1 MLAKDTA
8 EQATERR
15 RVEWML
21 VVVTL
26 GLVALLNTTVAS
38 KSVVLNLFY
47 LPVVVAGFFLGRYRA
62 GALAFLSVI
71 AVTVVVMSDLSGFTI
86 AADPIVVL
94 LTLCIWGSVLGL
106 TAVFVGT
113 LSDDRTAKSNEA
125 REAYLGVVEVLSSYL
140 QAVNPKLQHRARR
153 VAELSEKVA
162 RKLRMSDLE
171 IDNIRLAALMLDME
185 SLEITSRV
193 IRKAVDEIEDGS
205 GLRTL
210 PGSELVQSLGR
221 VLTGAFPIA
230 QSVVQADDFSGRQR
244 DQSRPL
250 SAEVI
255 RTVRAYLQLLHSPLP
270 AQEGREAD
278 PFADLEMD
286 DVLSVPSAVIDALR
300 TVVSDERTDQVL
312 SVISASGSHR
322 IVTAH

>member
-1 MLAKDTA
+1 MMTKESA
-8 EQATERR
+8 EHVTDRR

-21 VVVTL
+21 VVIIM
-26 GLVALLNTTVAS
+26 GLVALLNTTIAS

-47 LPVVVAGFFLGRYRA
+47 LPVICAGFFLGRYRA

-71 AVTVVVMSDLSGFTI
+71 AVSVVVMSDQSGF
-86 AADPIVVL
+86 ASSSEPVMVL
-94 LTLCIWGSVLGL
+94 LTLSIWGSVLGL

-113 LSDDRTAKSNEA
+113 LSDDRHAKTNEA
-125 REAYLGVVEVLSSYL
+125 REAYMGVVEVLSSYL
-140 QAVNPKLQHRARR
+140 QAVNPRLQHRARR
-153 VAELSEKVA
+153 VAELSEKVG
-162 RKLRMSDLE
+162 RKLRLSDQE
-171 IDNIRLAALMLDME
+171 IDNIRLASLMLDME

-193 IRKAVDEIEDGS
+193 IRKAVDEIEDGP
-205 GLRTL
+205 GMRTL
-210 PGSELVQSLGR
+210 PGSELMQSLGR

-255 RTVRAYLQLLHSPLP
+255 RTVRAYLHLIQRPLP
-270 AQEGREAD
+270 VQDGGETD
-278 PFADLEMD
+278 PFEELEMD

-300 TVVSDERTDQVL
+300 AVVSDERTDQVL

-322 IVTAH
+322 FAAAN

>member
-1 MLAKDTA
+1 M
-8 EQATERR
+8 
-15 RVEWML
+15 EWML

-47 LPVVVAGFFLGRYRA
+47 LPVVCAGFFLGRYRA

-71 AVTVVVMSDLSGFTI
+71 AVSVVVMSDLSGFTI
-86 AADPIVVL
+86 SADPVMVL

-113 LSDDRTAKSNEA
+113 LSDDRQAKSNEA

-140 QAVNPKLQHRARR
+140 QAVNPRLQYRARR
-153 VAELSEKVA
+153 VAELSEKVG
-162 RKLRMSDLE
+162 RKLRLSDQE

-193 IRKAVDEIEDGS
+193 IRKAVDEIEDGQ
-205 GLRTL
+205 GPRTF

-230 QSVVQADDFSGRQR
+230 QSVAQADDFSGRQR

-255 RTVRAYLQLLHSPLP
+255 RTVRAYLQQIQCPLP
-270 AQEGREAD
+270 AENGREAD
-278 PFADLEMD
+278 PFEELEMD

-300 TVVSDERTDQVL
+300 AVVSDERTDQVL
-312 SVISASGSHR
+312 SVISATGSHR
-322 IVTAH
+322 FAGAN

>member
-1 MLAKDTA
+1 MLTKDTV
-8 EQATERR
+8 EHATERR

-21 VVVTL
+21 VVITL
-26 GLVALLNTTVAS
+26 GLVALLNTTIDS

-47 LPVVVAGFFLGRYRA
+47 LPVVCAGFFLGRYRA

-71 AVTVVVMSDLSGFTI
+71 AVSVVVMSDQTGFATSSE
-86 AADPIVVL
+86 PVMVL
-94 LTLCIWGSVLGL
+94 LTLSIWGSALGL

-113 LSDDRTAKSNEA
+113 LSDDRQAKSHEA
-125 REAYLGVVEVLSSYL
+125 REAYMGVVEVLSSYL
-140 QAVNPKLQHRARR
+140 QAVNPRLQHRARR
-153 VAELSEKVA
+153 VAELSEKVG
-162 RKLRMSDLE
+162 RKLRLSDQE
-171 IDNIRLAALMLDME
+171 IDNIRLASLMLDME
-185 SLEITSRV
+185 PLEITSRV
-193 IRKAVDEIEDGS
+193 IRKAVDEVEDPGM
-205 GLRTL
+205 RTL

-255 RTVRAYLQLLHSPLP
+255 RTVRAYLHLIQRPLP
-270 AQEGREAD
+270 AQDGGQTD
-278 PFADLEMD
+278 PFEELEMD

-300 TVVSDERTDQVL
+300 TVINDERTEQVL

-322 IVTAH
+322 FAAAN

>member
-1 MLAKDTA
+1 MLAKDTV
-8 EQATERR
+8 EHVTERR

-47 LPVVVAGFFLGRYRA
+47 LPVVCAGFFLGRYRA

-71 AVTVVVMSDLSGFTI
+71 AVSVVVMSDLSGFTI
-86 AADPIVVL
+86 SADPVVVL

-113 LSDDRTAKSNEA
+113 LSDDRQAKSNEA

-153 VAELSEKVA
+153 VAELSEKVG
-162 RKLRMSDLE
+162 RKLRLSDLE
-171 IDNIRLAALMLDME
+171 IDNIRLASLMLDME

-193 IRKAVDEIEDGS
+193 IRKAVDEIEDCQGA
-205 GLRTL
+205 RTF

-230 QSVVQADDFSGRQR
+230 QSVAQADDFSGRQR

-255 RTVRAYLQLLHSPLP
+255 RTVRAYLQQIQCPLP
-270 AQEGREAD
+270 AEHGRETD
-278 PFADLEMD
+278 PFEELEMD

-300 TVVSDERTDQVL
+300 AVVSDERTDQVL

-322 IVTAH
+322 FAAAN

>member
-1 MLAKDTA
+1 MLARDTV
-8 EQATERR
+8 EHVTERR

-47 LPVVVAGFFLGRYRA
+47 LPVVCAGFFLGRYRA

-71 AVTVVVMSDLSGFTI
+71 AVSVVVMSDLSGFTI
-86 AADPIVVL
+86 SADPVMVL

-113 LSDDRTAKSNEA
+113 LSDDRQAKSNEA

-140 QAVNPKLQHRARR
+140 QAVNPRLQYRARR
-153 VAELSEKVA
+153 VAELSEKVG
-162 RKLRMSDLE
+162 RKLRLSDQE

-193 IRKAVDEIEDGS
+193 IRKAVDEIEDGQ
-205 GLRTL
+205 GPRTF

-230 QSVVQADDFSGRQR
+230 QSVAQADDFSGRQR

-255 RTVRAYLQLLHSPLP
+255 RTVRAYLQQIQCPLP
-270 AQEGREAD
+270 AENGREAD
-278 PFADLEMD
+278 PFEELEMD

-300 TVVSDERTDQVL
+300 AVVSDERTDQVL
-312 SVISASGSHR
+312 SVISATGSHR
-322 IVTAH
+322 FAGAN

>member
-1 MLAKDTA
+1 MTTKDTV
-8 EQATERR
+8 EHVTERR

-21 VVVTL
+21 VVVIL
-26 GLVALLNTTVAS
+26 GLVALLNTTVVS

-47 LPVVVAGFFLGRYRA
+47 LPVVCAGFFLGRYRA

-71 AVTVVVMSDLSGFTI
+71 AVSVVVMSDLTTFASSE
-86 AADPIVVL
+86 PVVVL

-113 LSDDRTAKSNEA
+113 LSDDRQAKSNEA
-125 REAYLGVVEVLSSYL
+125 REAYMGVVEVLSSYL
-140 QAVNPKLQHRARR
+140 QAVNPRLQYRARR
-153 VAELSEKVA
+153 VAELSEKVG
-162 RKLRMSDLE
+162 RKLRLSDQE
-171 IDNIRLAALMLDME
+171 IDNIRLASLMLDME

-193 IRKAVDEIEDGS
+193 IRKAVDEIEDGP

-210 PGSELVQSLGR
+210 PGSELVESLGR

-230 QSVVQADDFSGRQR
+230 QSVVQSDDFSGRQR

-255 RTVRAYLQLLHSPLP
+255 RTVRAYLHLIQRPLP
-270 AQEGREAD
+270 VQEGRETD
-278 PFADLEMD
+278 PFTELEMD

-322 IVTAH
+322 FAAAN

>member
-1 MLAKDTA
+1 MLTKDSP
-8 EQATERR
+8 EQSTERR

-26 GLVALLNTTVAS
+26 GLVCLLSMTVAS
-38 KSVVLNLFY
+38 KGVVLNLFY
-47 LPVVVAGFFLGRYRA
+47 LPVVCAGFFLGRYRA

-71 AVTVVVMSDLSGFTI
+71 AASVVVMSDVGGFAIST
-86 AADPIVVL
+86 DPVVVL

-113 LSDDRTAKSNEA
+113 LSDDRQAKSNEA

-140 QAVNPKLQHRARR
+140 QAVNPKLQFRARR
-153 VAELSEKVA
+153 VAELSEKVG
-162 RKLRMSDLE
+162 RKLRLPDQE
-171 IDNIRLAALMLDME
+171 IDNIRLASLMLDME

-193 IRKAVDEIEDGS
+193 IRKAVDEIEEGP

-255 RTVRAYLQLLHSPLP
+255 RTVRAYLKLIQRPLP
-270 AQEGREAD
+270 AQDGGEFD
-278 PFADLEMD
+278 PFTELETD

-300 TVVSDERTDQVL
+300 QVTTDERNDHVL

-322 IVTAH
+322 FATVN